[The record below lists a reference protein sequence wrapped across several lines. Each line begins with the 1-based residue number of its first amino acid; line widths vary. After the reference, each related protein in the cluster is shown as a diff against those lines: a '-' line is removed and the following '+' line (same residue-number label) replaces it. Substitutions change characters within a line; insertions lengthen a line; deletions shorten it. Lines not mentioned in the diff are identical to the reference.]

1 MVCNE
6 SKMVHPTKIVMDE
19 SFNSMDESFMGTMF
33 IYKVLITSYSNR
45 SEGGKSNS
53 LENTLE
59 K

>member
-1 MVCNE
+1 
-6 SKMVHPTKIVMDE
+6 MVHPTKIVMDE